1 MKFQPSTGAL
11 IIAMAFNVPAF
22 AEPNSNLTL
31 DEVVVSASSITTSG
45 LNKKELERKRNNT
58 SDSAR
63 LLGDQPGISLNSAG
77 GVSSIPAIHG
87 MADDRLRVKVDG
99 MDLVSACANHMNP
112 PLSYIDPTR
121 IDKVMVF
128 AGISP
133 VSVGGD
139 SIGGTIQVDSNAPAF
154 AEPGAGLL
162 VKGEV
167 GASYRSNN
175 AAQGAHASA
184 TIANESV
191 SMRYDGSTV
200 KAGTYK
206 AGADFKPAGTST
218 GTLNSVY
225 VAGNEVAS
233 SEYQANN
240 QSVTLNARSDN
251 HRVELNA
258 GTQNIP
264 YQGFPNQRMDM
275 LKNNSQQ
282 FNVKYSG
289 AYNWGKLQA
298 RAFNERTQHYMN
310 FLDAKN
316 TSAAGMPMDTDGKN
330 TGVSVKG
337 DINLADGDVL
347 RLGSEVQQ
355 YRLDDWWNPTSTAAN
370 GMMSPNTFWN
380 INNGQRDRLGLFA
393 EWDTRW
399 SPEWA
404 GQFGLRNETVN
415 MNTGNVQGYNNAN
428 VTAGMMG
435 MTTNYLAES
444 TAFNALDHKRTDN
457 NIDFTALTRFTPD
470 NGKSFE
476 IGLAQKTRSPNLYE
490 RYTWSSTSM
499 SMSMVNWNGDGNGY
513 IGNLNLKPEVA
524 RTLSGSMSFH
534 GASDDAYEVKL
545 SPYYTLVENY
555 IDAERCTTGVACT
568 AANKTATTGF
578 VYLQFVN
585 QSAQLLGA
593 DMSAR
598 MPLADAGMG
607 KLSANGVI
615 SYTQGKNL
623 TTGDNLYHIM
633 PLNMKL
639 ALEQHLSNW
648 INSIELK
655 LVDAKTAVSSVR
667 NELATSGYGLLNLY
681 SSYTF
686 DQVRLD
692 MGIENLL
699 DKFYYDPMGG
709 SYLGQKAQSYGTS
722 VPGMG
727 RSFNAS
733 VTVKF

>member
-1 MKFQPSTGAL
+1 MNFKLNTGAL
-11 IIAMAFNVPAF
+11 AIALAFTSF
-22 AEPNSNLTL
+22 AHAEQNSISL
-31 DEVVVSASSITTSG
+31 DEVVVTASGMTTSG
-45 LNKKELERKRNNT
+45 LSKDELTRKRANS
-58 SDSAR
+58 SDTAK
-63 LLGDQPGISLNSAG
+63 LIGDQPGVSLNSAG
-77 GVSSIPAIHG
+77 GVSSLPAIHG
-87 MADDRLRVKVDG
+87 LADDRLRIKVDG

-121 IDKVMVF
+121 VELVKVF
-128 AGISP
+128 AGVAP

-139 SIGGTIQVDSNAPAF
+139 SIGGTIQVDSTAPAF
-154 AEPGAGLL
+154 AEPGAGMLL
-162 VKGEV
+162 KGEV
-167 GASYRSNN
+167 GAAYRSNN
-175 AAQGAHASA
+175 AAQSAHASA

-191 SMRYDGSTV
+191 SMRYDGSSA

-206 AGADFKPAGTST
+206 AGADFKAAGTSA

-233 SEYQANN
+233 SEYQINN
-240 QSVTLNARSDN
+240 QALSVNARHDN
-251 HRVELNA
+251 HRVELSA

-264 YQGFPNQRMDM
+264 YQGFPSQYMDM

-282 FNVKYSG
+282 YRVKYVG
-289 AYNWGKLQA
+289 GYGWGKLQA
-298 RAFNERTQHYMN
+298 QAYNERTQHYMN
-310 FLDAKN
+310 YLDAKN

-330 TGVSVKG
+330 TGVLLKG
-337 DINLADGDVL
+337 DINLADGDQL
-347 RLGSEVQQ
+347 RLGGEIQQ

-380 INNGQRDRLGLFA
+380 INNGQRDRLALFS
-393 EWDTRW
+393 EWETRL
-399 SPEWA
+399 SPEWT
-404 GQFGLRNETVN
+404 GQFGLRGESVN

-435 MTTNYLAES
+435 MTTNYASES
-444 TAFNALDHKRTDN
+444 AAFNALDHKRTDT
-457 NIDFTALTRFTPD
+457 NIDFTALGRYIPD
-470 NGKSFE
+470 TGKSFE
-476 IGLAQKTRSPNLYE
+476 VGLAQKTRSPNLYE
-490 RYTWSSTSM
+490 RYTWSSTTM
-499 SMSMVNWNGDGNGY
+499 SMKMVNWVGDGNGY
-513 IGNLNLKPEVA
+513 LGNINLKPEIA
-524 RTLSGSMSFH
+524 RTVSGSMSFH
-534 GASDDAYEVKL
+534 GAAEDAYEVKL

-555 IDAERCTTGVACT
+555 IDAERCTSGVACT

-585 QSAQLLGA
+585 QNAQLLGA

-598 MPLADAGMG
+598 MPLADAGLG
-607 KLSANGVI
+607 KLSANGVV

-639 ALEQHLSNW
+639 ALEQRLSNW
-648 INSIELK
+648 TNSIELK

-667 NELATSGYGLLNLY
+667 NEIATSGYGLLNLY
-681 SSYTF
+681 SSYNF
-686 DQVRLD
+686 DQIRLD

-709 SYLGQKAQSYGTS
+709 SYLGQKAQSYGTA